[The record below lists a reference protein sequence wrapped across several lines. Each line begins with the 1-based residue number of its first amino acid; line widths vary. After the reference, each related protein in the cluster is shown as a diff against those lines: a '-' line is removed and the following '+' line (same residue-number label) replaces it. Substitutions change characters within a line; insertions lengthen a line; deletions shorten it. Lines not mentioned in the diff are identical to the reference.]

1 MMKRVS
7 FLNIIVTIIV
17 VTLVIVSSVVPAY
30 AVANPII
37 EAVLSELINMCI
49 TPDQANVGED
59 EIVDAMN
66 YARKVWRS
74 SLDMRTEVDYDV
86 LASVYAQLIVQGV
99 PCKMEFS
106 RGAAQGY
113 YIRGTGELPLC
124 NGKARISIKGA
135 YFSDTAGNI
144 FYANRS
150 SSSTSTTIPSGNAP
164 TVTPDTS
171 TPSGPAVPVDP
182 STPGNQTSELNALNQ
197 VIKWLADIDK
207 SLLLNARIG
216 VDITT
221 RVGQV
226 KQNVIKL
233 VYGVN
238 DLLNI
243 VYHHYLDVGSYLY
256 RLDDIADR
264 LVDLRDNSWASLDAQ
279 NRIYSAVVSIGNQ
292 LGSVIRNGQLQVN
305 TSPLE
310 ARLDKLIS
318 MYSKVNS
325 VVLDTASVTGGQITG
340 AVGGE
345 LKDVVFW
352 GDTGTSSNEFLT
364 PGSLWYRLGPNVGN
378 TTPTTLDDSIVLRS
392 VNLGSTIPS
401 YIAND
406 PVLYAGVWRKGT
418 DYIISDTYNA
428 STGEYVQRVSLSSV
442 STVSIILDAYGRFVL
457 SIPNS
462 PVVCSEVNFSRSS
475 FSPNASIYSAT
486 GDLVYMIID
495 NLLYCIDRSCTSV
508 PGFVSKY
515 SDLSFLY
522 PRRSAVV
529 QNFSPASV
537 FIPEGNSYILS
548 YCVRITGKYE
558 TYDSYTQTADII
570 TAINNIPPVDLD
582 LTPLSSRLDTL
593 NTTISSVISQG
604 KLKVDNSAVV
614 TALGKL
620 DKLDD
625 LPTIKAAVDGVNTT
639 IASVISEGRLKVDNS
654 AVVAAIEGIQAG
666 SAADL
671 SPVVVRMDAILA
683 ELQSAPGS
691 AACEHTYTQHTEQEA
706 TCTLPGLL
714 IFTCSQCGDSYSEIV
729 NPLGHDWIVTSHVDA
744 VTDPETGEETA
755 SAYDVYTCSRCQR
768 TYEDHDG
775 SGPEEDY
782 SSSSISK
789 LVVKVFSRLG
799 TFAGKLIGSVIHLF
813 DKAITALDNVVSKFN
828 EYVEQISGFGG
839 GYPAWLTGFWGVLPA
854 ELQVALTFAVICM
867 ALGVV
872 GKKLFFS

>member
-1 MMKRVS
+1 MKKS
-7 FLNIIVTIIV
+7 
-17 VTLVIVSSVVPAY
+17 IVSLLLVACMLPCYISLTFANEGY
-30 AVANPII
+30 ALCSRNFTPDVIWGKLKLMPSSDIVLLDKDPSIGNV
-37 EAVLSELINMCI
+37 EYVSWVSYDYLSELSLKW
-49 TPDQANVGED
+49 D
-59 EIVDAMN
+59 
-66 YARKVWRS
+66 S
-74 SLDMRTEVDYDV
+74 SGVV
-86 LASVYAQLIVQGV
+86 VYNSY
-99 PCKMEFS
+99 MD
-106 RGAAQGY
+106 
-113 YIRGTGELPLC
+113 
-124 NGKARISIKGA
+124 A
-135 YFSDTAGNI
+135 YFIRVSYVPTVSQNGG
-144 FYANRS
+144 YAYCALGTTNGFVLGS
-150 SSSTSTTIPSGNAP
+150 KSPTSTTNIDNSTTIHQQ
-164 TVTPDTS
+164 TVVNKKYIS
-171 TPSGPAVPVDP
+171 TIVGSADKTVASINKGLE
-182 STPGNQTSELNALNQ
+182 NIL
-197 VIKWLADIDK
+197 KWLDVLSDGIELMIRHQDLTNTILHWMAVNVYDLMHTIAEIDLIVAEAGVEQLK
-207 SLLLNARIG
+207 SL
-216 VDITT
+216 
-221 RVGQV
+221 
-226 KQNVIKL
+226 
-233 VYGVN
+233 
-238 DLLNI
+238 
-243 VYHHYLDVGSYLY
+243 
-256 RLDDIADR
+256 
-264 LVDLRDNSWASLDAQ
+264 
-279 NRIYSAVVSIGNQ
+279 NRIDSAIRGISSNQMSLISVLNEHLSSVTSQ

-310 ARLDKLIS
+310 ARLDRLIS

-325 VVLDTASVTGGQITG
+325 VVLDTASINGGSITD

-352 GDTGTSSNEFLT
+352 GDTSEVNNTFVSADGVAYTLNDTSVDINGLT
-364 PGSLWYRLGPNVGN
+364 
-378 TTPTTLDDSIVLRS
+378 LRS

-428 STGEYVQRVSLSSV
+428 STGEYVKRVENFAFSSDSISFDDCCYFERGGNTQLFCITLPVFPVPYDSAFNSNWSSSYRPVPYQAPFWCWENNDSNVDSFLDCFVFYEDRFLIVTSAKGALGNLRNWFCNLSPQ
-442 STVSIILDAYGRFVL
+442 F
-457 SIPNS
+457 
-462 PVVCSEVNFSRSS
+462 
-475 FSPNASIYSAT
+475 
-486 GDLVYMIID
+486 
-495 NLLYCIDRSCTSV
+495 
-508 PGFVSKY
+508 
-515 SDLSFLY
+515 SFLY
-522 PRRSAVV
+522 VPDPSLGWM
-529 QNFSPASV
+529 PSV
-537 FIPEGNSYILS
+537 RMFDPSTIAIPEGNSYISS
-548 YCVRITGKYE
+548 YNVRITGKYE

-614 TALGKL
+614 
-620 DKLDD
+620 
-625 LPTIKAAVDGVNTT
+625 
-639 IASVISEGRLKVDNS
+639 
-654 AVVAAIEGIQAG
+654 AAIEGIQAG

-671 SPVVVRMDAILA
+671 SPVIVRMDAILA

-729 NPLGHDWIVTSHVDA
+729 DPLGHDWIVTSHVDA